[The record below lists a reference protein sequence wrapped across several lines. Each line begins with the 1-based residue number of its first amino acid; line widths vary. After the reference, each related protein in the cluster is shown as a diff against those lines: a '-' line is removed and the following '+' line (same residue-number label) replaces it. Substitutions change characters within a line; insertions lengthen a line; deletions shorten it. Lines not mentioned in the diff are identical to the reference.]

1 MTQPLQTVLDYRTR
15 LDTAVTSFS
24 RYIHDLCPDARLE
37 ISFVRYE
44 TEDAHIWITSPATMT
59 EDQRDR
65 LSSQVAEKSIDILLS
80 EGFLILAGV
89 EDPDLM
95 NP

>member
-1 MTQPLQTVLDYRTR
+1 MTQPFQTVLDYRTR

-24 RYIHDLCPDARLE
+24 RHIHDLCPDARLD

-44 TEDAHIWITSPATMT
+44 TEDAHIWITAPAAMT
-59 EDQRDR
+59 EEQRDR
-65 LSSQVAEKSIDILLS
+65 LSTQVAEKSVDILLS

-89 EDPDLM
+89 EDPDLIDS
-95 NP
+95 

>member
-1 MTQPLQTVLDYRTR
+1 MTQPLQTVLDYRAC

-44 TEDAHIWITSPATMT
+44 TEDAHIWITAPAAMT
-59 EDQRDR
+59 EEQRDR
-65 LSSQVAEKSIDILLS
+65 LSTQVAEKSVDILLS

-89 EDPDLM
+89 EDPDLTV
-95 NP
+95 P

>member
-24 RYIHDLCPDARLE
+24 RHIHDLCPDARLD

-44 TEDAHIWITSPATMT
+44 TEDAHIWIAAPATMT

-65 LSSQVAEKSIDILLS
+65 LSTQVAEKSVDILLS

-89 EDPDLM
+89 EDPDLVD
-95 NP
+95 P

>member
-15 LDTAVTSFS
+15 LGTAVTSFS
-24 RYIHDLCPDARLE
+24 RYIHDLCPDARLD

-44 TEDAHIWITSPATMT
+44 TEDAHIWITAPATMT

-65 LSSQVAEKSIDILLS
+65 LSSQVAEKSVDILLS

-89 EDPDLM
+89 EDPDLVD
-95 NP
+95 P